1 MNGILIVNKPKQMT
15 SHDVVN
21 IVRKSV
27 GTKKV
32 GHTGTLDPDATG
44 VLVIAIND
52 ATKVIPFLEE
62 VDKTYLCE
70 VTIGYATD
78 TEDASGAITSMLPVE
93 RMSLEQVDEALT
105 TLVGSMEQVPPMYS
119 AVKVD
124 GKKLYEYARNNI
136 EVERAARTI
145 TIFEISRTSEIELRD
160 QLATFSFRVR
170 ASKGTYIR
178 TLCVEIGKRLGYPA
192 HMKSLIRE
200 KSGIFSIEDAVT
212 MEDIKEKHITI
223 IPIEQSLS
231 HLPQVVVSDEI
242 MLKVLNGMKISLT
255 NVDPVRDNQVVLLN
269 KQGKLLAI
277 YQKEENV
284 YKAVRVW
291 K

>member
-27 GTKKV
+27 GSKKV

-44 VLVIAIND
+44 VLVIAINE

-70 VTIGYATD
+70 ITIGYATD
-78 TEDASGAITSMLPVE
+78 TEDASGAITAMIPINCLTK
-93 RMSLEQVDEALT
+93 EQVDEAFT
-105 TLVGSMEQVPPMYS
+105 TLVGSMDQVPPMYS
-119 AVKVD
+119 AVKIN

-136 EVERAARTI
+136 EIERTSRKI
-145 TIFEISRTSEIELRD
+145 TIFEINRTTDVELSD
-160 QLATFSFRVR
+160 QSATFSFRVR
-170 ASKGTYIR
+170 VSKGTYIR
-178 TLCVEIGKRLGYPA
+178 TLCVDIGKLLGYPA

-200 KSGIFSIEDAVT
+200 KSGNFSIEDAAT
-212 MEDIKEKHITI
+212 IDDIKEKRIKI

-231 HLPQVVVSDEI
+231 HIPQVVVSDDV
-242 MLKVLNGMKISLT
+242 MLKALNGMKLSLT
-255 NVDPVRDNQVVLLN
+255 NINSVSSNQVVLLN
-269 KQGKLLAI
+269 KQGKLVAI
-277 YQKEENV
+277 YQKEEEM